1 MMKEKRKDLRTIL
14 SLITVILSVAAI
26 VVSCITIFQ
35 KKENKIQDYYGIGVI
50 SLYSDT
56 ITNMYIDEGESPY
69 LFGYFYDE
77 TVLEDVK
84 EIIRGGT
91 YQLSS
96 TIKSSKDIDDEVL
109 THITFYGEQHEYYY
123 FSAYGRVVGVSI
135 DGETKYYN
143 SNIYYTLQR
152 YILSTASSIF
162 GEAFG

>member
-14 SLITVILSVAAI
+14 SLIAVILSVAAI
-26 VVSCITIFQ
+26 VVSCIAIFQ

-56 ITNMYIDEGESPY
+56 ITNMYIDEGDSPDY
-69 LFGYFYDE
+69 LGYFYDE

-96 TIKSSKDIDDEVL
+96 TIKSSKQLDL
-109 THITFYGEQHEYYY
+109 TASTHISFYGEKH
-123 FSAYGRVVGVSI
+123 AYHFAPLGGVIWLRI
-135 DGETKYYN
+135 DDTDKFYN
-143 SNIYYTLQR
+143 SSIYYTLR
-152 YILSTASSIF
+152 AYIYDAASSIF
-162 GEAFG
+162 AETSG